1 VTPTTIL
8 VVVVLGAVALGVHLL
23 DRHLRDGG
31 GAKQRRVQGARWA
44 SSRDLRALHV
54 RGAEQGRL
62 ILGRQGRRL
71 VAAEGRASVVVVGP
85 STVSLKTT
93 GLAIPSL
100 LEWDGPVV
108 ATSVKSDLLL
118 TTLRRR
124 RELGRTMV
132 FDPTGVTG
140 IESVKA
146 TPLSGCGSWRG
157 AMLVA
162 HRLASSARSGS
173 SSGLEDGDFWFSAA
187 EKLLSPLL
195 FAAATSGGQIA
206 DVIRWLNDGA
216 EAEPEVTDRLSAAA
230 ESRDALSAW
239 NANWNREER
248 QRSSIYTTAETI
260 MGAFADPRVL
270 DASSAAEYTPAAL
283 LDGRANSLFLCAS
296 DYEQERLGSLF
307 AAMISELVAVVSD
320 FAAETGKPIDP
331 PLLIVLDEAA
341 NVAPVPELDG
351 IASTGAG
358 KGIQLVTVFQDL
370 AQVEARY
377 GKRAQTIV
385 NNHRAKVFASG
396 IGDPSTLDYISRVVG
411 DGEFRQ
417 RSETAGDQ
425 GRGSSTEASTYR
437 ALAPANVVR
446 GARPGTAL
454 LVYGHLPPARLSLRP
469 WFADRELRA
478 LAEGDEAAP
487 QLPGM
492 L

>member
-1 VTPTTIL
+1 M
-8 VVVVLGAVALGVHLL
+8 
-23 DRHLRDGG
+23 GG
-31 GAKQRRVQGARWA
+31 PQP
-44 SSRDLRALHV
+44 
-54 RGAEQGRL
+54 GRL
-62 ILGRQGRRL
+62 TLGRHGRRL
-71 VAAEGRASVVVVGP
+71 LAAEERASVVVFGP

-93 GLAIPSL
+93 GFAIPSV
-100 LEWDGPVV
+100 LEWEGPVL

-118 TTLRRR
+118 TTIERR
-124 RELGRTMV
+124 RELGRAMV

-162 HRLASSARSGS
+162 HRLASSARSAG
-173 SSGLEDGDFWFSAA
+173 SSGLEDADFWYSAA

-195 FAAATSGGQIA
+195 FAAASSGGEMA

-216 EAEPEVTDRLSAAA
+216 EAEPEVRERLIAAA
-230 ESRDALSAW
+230 DSTDALSAW

-260 MGAFADPRVL
+260 LGAFADPRVL
-270 DASSAAEYTPAAL
+270 DATSAADYTPAAL
-283 LDGRANSLFLCAS
+283 LDGRANTLFLCAS
-296 DYEQERLGSLF
+296 DYEQERLRALF
-307 AAMISELVAVVSD
+307 ASMIAELVAVVSD
-320 FAAETGKPIDP
+320 ISAQTGQPIDP
-331 PLLIVLDEAA
+331 PLLIALDEAA
-341 NVAPVPELDG
+341 NIAALPELDG
-351 IASTGAG
+351 LASTGAG
-358 KGIQLVTVFQDL
+358 KGIQLVSVFQDL

-396 IGDPSTLDYISRVVG
+396 IGDPSTLDYISQIVG

-417 RSETAGDQ
+417 RSETAGEK
-425 GRGSSTEASTYR
+425 GRASSTEASTYR

-446 GARPGTAL
+446 QAEPGSAL

-469 WFADRELRA
+469 WFAEPDLRELV
-478 LAEGDEAAP
+478 EGS
-487 QLPGM
+487 QR
-492 L
+492 

>member
-1 VTPTTIL
+1 MSGAALIL
-8 VVVVLGAVALGVHLL
+8 AMALGAVVLGIHLL
-23 DRHLRDGG
+23 DRHIREGG
-31 GAKQRRVQGARWA
+31 AAKQRRVQGARWA
-44 SSRDLRALHV
+44 SKRDLRELRV
-54 RGAEQGRL
+54 SRPQPGRL
-62 ILGRQGRRL
+62 TLGRHGRRL
-71 VAAEGRASVVVVGP
+71 LAAEDRASVVVFGP

-93 GLAIPSL
+93 GFAIPSV
-100 LEWDGPVV
+100 LEWEGPVL

-118 TTLRRR
+118 TTIERR
-124 RELGRTMV
+124 RELGRAMV

-162 HRLASSARSGS
+162 HRLASSARSAGP
-173 SSGLEDGDFWFSAA
+173 SGLEDADFWYSAA

-195 FAAATSGGQIA
+195 FAAASSGGEMA

-216 EAEPEVTDRLSAAA
+216 EAEPEVTERLTAAA
-230 ESRDALSAW
+230 DSKDALSAW

-260 MGAFADPRVL
+260 LGAFADPRVL
-270 DASSAAEYTPAAL
+270 DATSVADYTPAAL
-283 LDGRANSLFLCAS
+283 LDGRANTLFLCAS
-296 DYEQERLGSLF
+296 DYEQERLRALF
-307 AAMISELVAVVSD
+307 ASMIAELVAVVSD
-320 FAAETGKPIDP
+320 ISAQTGQPIDP
-331 PLLIVLDEAA
+331 PLLIALDEAA
-341 NVAPVPELDG
+341 NIAALPELDG
-351 IASTGAG
+351 LASTGAG
-358 KGIQLVTVFQDL
+358 KGIQLVSVFQDL

-396 IGDPSTLDYISRVVG
+396 IGDPSTLDYISQVVG

-417 RSETAGDQ
+417 VSETAGKK
-425 GRGSSTEASTYR
+425 GRTSSTEGSTYR

-446 GARPGTAL
+446 QAKPGSAL

-469 WFADRELRA
+469 WFAEPDLRELV
-478 LAEGDEAAP
+478 EGG
-487 QLPGM
+487 QR
-492 L
+492 

>member
-1 VTPTTIL
+1 MSGAALIL
-8 VVVVLGAVALGVHLL
+8 AVGLGAVVLSIHLL
-23 DRHLRDGG
+23 DRRIREGG
-31 GAKQRRVQGARWA
+31 NAKQRRVQGARWA
-44 SSRDLRALHV
+44 SKRDLRELRV
-54 RGAEQGRL
+54 NGPQPGRL
-62 ILGRQGRRL
+62 TLGRHGRRL
-71 VAAEGRASVVVVGP
+71 VAAEDRASVVVFGP

-93 GLAIPSL
+93 GFAIPSV
-100 LEWDGPVV
+100 LEWEGPVL

-118 TTLRRR
+118 TTIKRR
-124 RELGRTMV
+124 RELGRAMV

-162 HRLASSARSGS
+162 HRLSSSARSAG
-173 SSGLEDGDFWFSAA
+173 SSGLEDADFWYSAA

-195 FAAATSGGQIA
+195 FAAASTGGEMA

-216 EAEPEVTDRLSAAA
+216 EAEPEVTERLSAAPD
-230 ESRDALSAW
+230 SKDALSAW

-260 MGAFADPRVL
+260 LGAFADPRVL
-270 DASSAAEYTPAAL
+270 DATSAADYTPAAL
-283 LDGRANSLFLCAS
+283 LDGRANTLFLCAS
-296 DYEQERLGSLF
+296 DYEQERLRALF
-307 AAMISELVAVVSD
+307 ASMIAELVAVVSD
-320 FAAETGKPIDP
+320 ISAQTGRPIDP
-331 PLLIVLDEAA
+331 PLLIALDEAA
-341 NVAPVPELDG
+341 NIAALPELDG
-351 IASTGAG
+351 LASTGVG
-358 KGIQLVTVFQDL
+358 KGIQLVSVFQDL

-396 IGDPSTLDYISRVVG
+396 IGDPSTLDYISQVVG

-417 RSETAGDQ
+417 VSETAGEK
-425 GRGSSTEASTYR
+425 GRTSSTEGSTYR

-446 GARPGTAL
+446 QAKPGSAL

-469 WFADRELRA
+469 WFAEPALRELV
-478 LAEGDEAAP
+478 EGG
-487 QLPGM
+487 QR
-492 L
+492 